1 MNKFRITVTAIAVA
15 ILITLS
21 AASAKAD
28 QFDKKTL
35 VTFDQPVEV
44 PGTVL
49 PAGTY
54 VFSRITDNPNVV
66 RISSADETHV
76 IATLLAIPDYRM
88 EAAEE
93 TVITFEERPN
103 GSPKAIKSWFYP
115 GENTGEEFIYT
126 SSVRTNITT
135 KDALLRMQAE
145 IAGLLEIQAKQA
157 QLIDALSTRAQEGL
171 TQAQWAASTAR
182 RARQMAA
189 AAERIAVEADR
200 SAQAAQVKAQS
211 ALDQPDTAR

>member
-1 MNKFRITVTAIAVA
+1 MNTFRIMVTAIGVA

-28 QFDKKTL
+28 QFDKKTF
-35 VTFDQPVEV
+35 VTFDQPVQV

-66 RISSADETHV
+66 RISSSDQTQV
-76 IATLLAIPDYRM
+76 FATLLAIPDYRM
-88 EAAEE
+88 EPAEG

-115 GENTGEEFIYT
+115 GDNTGEEFIYT
-126 SSVRTNITT
+126 SSIRTNISTN
-135 KDALLRMQAE
+135 DALRRMQVE

-157 QLIDALSTRAQEGL
+157 ELIDALSTRAQEGL
-171 TQAQWAASTAR
+171 TQAQWAASMAR
-182 RARQMAA
+182 RSRQIAA
-189 AAERIAVEADR
+189 AADRIAVEADR
-200 SAQAAQVKAQS
+200 SAEEAQVKAQA
-211 ALDQPDTAR
+211 ALAQKDMAR

>member
-1 MNKFRITVTAIAVA
+1 MNTFRIMVTAIGVA

-28 QFDKKTL
+28 QFDKKTF
-35 VTFDQPVEV
+35 VTFDQPVQV

-66 RISSADETHV
+66 RISSSDQTQV
-76 IATLLAIPDYRM
+76 FATLLAIPDYRM
-88 EAAEE
+88 EPAEG

-115 GENTGEEFIYT
+115 GDNTGEEFIYT
-126 SSVRTNITT
+126 SSIRTNISTN
-135 KDALLRMQAE
+135 DALRRMQAE

-157 QLIDALSTRAQEGL
+157 ELIGALSTRAQEGL
-171 TQAQWAASTAR
+171 TEAQWAASMAR
-182 RARQMAA
+182 RARQIAA
-189 AAERIAVEADR
+189 AADRIAVEADR
-200 SAQAAQVKAQS
+200 SAEEAQVKAQA
-211 ALDQPDTAR
+211 ALAQKDMAR